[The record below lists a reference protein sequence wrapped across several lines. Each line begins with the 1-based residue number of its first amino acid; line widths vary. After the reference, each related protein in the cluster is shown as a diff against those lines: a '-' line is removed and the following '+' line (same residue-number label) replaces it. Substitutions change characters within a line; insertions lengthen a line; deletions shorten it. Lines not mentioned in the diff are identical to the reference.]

1 MIQLPVI
8 TAVAAEKATVSDAL
22 PHVMGFVIVVVT
34 LAILWALC
42 ASTGVI
48 LQKLLPPTPVAQP
61 AAAKTRAA
69 DDALPPET
77 LVVIA
82 AAVAAVTGKPRR
94 IVSVQPHN
102 PAWSQAGRQ
111 QIQSSHN
118 IR

>member
-1 MIQLPVI
+1 MIQLPI
-8 TAVAAEKATVSDAL
+8 IIAAAAEKATVSDAL
-22 PHVMGFVIVVVT
+22 PYVMGFAVVVVT

-48 LQKLLPPTPVAQP
+48 LQKLLPPAPVAQP
-61 AAAKTRAA
+61 VAARRQVA
-69 DDALPPET
+69 DGSLPPET

-82 AAVAAVTGKPRR
+82 AAVTAVTGKPRR

>member
-1 MIQLPVI
+1 MIQFPI
-8 TAVAAEKATVSDAL
+8 IIAAAADKATVSDAL
-22 PHVMGFVIVVVT
+22 PHVMGFVVVVVT

-61 AAAKTRAA
+61 AAARTQAAA
-69 DDALPPET
+69 DSVSPET

-82 AAVAAVTGKPRR
+82 AAVTAVTGKSRR

-111 QIQSSHN
+111 QIHSSHN